1 MHALFSCSR
10 RFDSGRTVYR
20 WIGLSAVCLCFSA
33 AVQAQT
39 PFTFTSLRPELTQV
53 NYGSLAYADVDF
65 DGDFDIAASGNRAN
79 RPPYVPYSFLAISDG
94 DYLWGGHTPA
104 HAFGERGIGEGLRF
118 SKVQWSDYDRDGRL
132 DLFISG
138 TAHSGAGFDQ
148 RPRTG
153 QTVLFRN
160 QGGLS
165 FASQRPNI
173 AGLYGGSLEMA
184 DIDGDGDEDLFVTGF
199 AEADRIESG
208 LYENQKGRFV
218 ATSSRIE
225 SVALGDAGWV
235 DYDTD
240 GDLDLLLSGLNDTG
254 RFVTRLYRNE
264 GSGRFLKVDVSLP
277 GLIFSSFDWGDYDND
292 GDPDLALSG
301 AQLDLDS
308 YLKPLIQIWRNDD
321 GRLVLTDQD
330 LVAIMYGQVGWGDYD
345 NDGALDLLVIGARD
359 AQSARRGRIYR
370 NEAGRFIDRV
380 ALPGVASAALAWGDY
395 DQDLDLD
402 ILIAGTNLS
411 FTPLTRLYRNDSRSV
426 NSKPAAPTGLQAQVS
441 GRTVTLSWEAGSDFQ
456 TPAPGLS
463 YNLYVGK
470 ASGRDNILRA
480 YSSIPDGR
488 RLRPDRG
495 NAGQALFW
503 RLDNLPADD
512 YFWSVQ
518 AVDHGLIGSDFAVEG
533 TFRVTAVG
541 LPTSTDTDYEV
552 ETGLMAGYPNP
563 FRIGHSVSLPY
574 ALAEAGLVEI
584 AVYNALG
591 ARVRQLAA
599 DQKSAGRHVLDWNGD
614 DDRGRPLAP
623 GTYFVRLRAA
633 DSYYTQP
640 VVLTR

>member
-1 MHALFSCSR
+1 M
-10 RFDSGRTVYR
+10 
-20 WIGLSAVCLCFSA
+20 CFGVI
-33 AVQAQT
+33 VQAQT
-39 PFTFTSLRPELTQV
+39 PFTFTSVRPDLTQF

-79 RPPYVPYSFLAISDG
+79 RPPYVPYSFLARSDG
-94 DYLWGGHTPA
+94 DYLRGGHTPA
-104 HAFGERGIGEGLRF
+104 HAYGEHSLGEGLRF

-138 TAHSGAGFDQ
+138 TAHSGASFDQ

-153 QTVLFRN
+153 QVVLFRN
-160 QGGLS
+160 LGGLS

-173 AGLYGGSLEMA
+173 AGLYGGSLEVA
-184 DIDGDGDEDLFVTGF
+184 DFDGDGDEDVFVTGF

-208 LYENQKGRFV
+208 LYENQRGRFV
-218 ATSSRIE
+218 ATSSRFE
-225 SVALGDAGWV
+225 PVALGDAGWV

-240 GDLDLLLSGLNDTG
+240 GDVDLLLSGLSDTG
-254 RFVTRLYRNE
+254 RFITKLYLNG
-264 GSGRFLKVDVSLP
+264 GSGQFREVDISLP

-301 AQLDLDS
+301 AQLDLDT
-308 YLKPLIQIWRNDD
+308 YLRPLIQIWRNDD
-321 GRLVLTDQD
+321 GYLELTDQE
-330 LVAIMYGQVGWGDYD
+330 LAPILYGQVGWGDYD
-345 NDGALDLLVIGARD
+345 NDGALDLLVVGASD
-359 AQSARRGRIYR
+359 LQSARKGRIYR
-370 NEAGRFIDRV
+370 NEGGRFIERV
-380 ALPGVASAALAWGDY
+380 ALPGVASAGLAWGDY

-402 ILIAGTNLS
+402 ILMAGTNLS
-411 FTPLTRLYRNDSRSV
+411 FNPLTRLYRNDSRSV
-426 NSKPAAPTGLQAQVS
+426 NSGPVAPMGLQAQVT
-441 GRTVTLSWEAGSDFQ
+441 GRTVNLSWEAGSDFQ

-463 YNLYVGK
+463 YNLYVGT

-503 RLDNLPADD
+503 RLENLPADD

-533 TFRVTAVG
+533 TFSVTAG
-541 LPTSTDTDYEV
+541 RLITDAEADYEV
-552 ETGLMAGYPNP
+552 DTGLMAGYPNP

-574 ALAEAGLVEI
+574 SLREAGLVEI
-584 AVYNALG
+584 AVYNILG

-599 DQKSAGRHVLDWNGD
+599 DRKQAGHHVLDWQGD
-614 DDRGRPLAP
+614 DDRGQPLAP
-623 GTYFVRLRAA
+623 GTYFVRLRVAE
-633 DSYYTQP
+633 SYYTHP